1 MYTPSADVIKTIFG
15 SILNAH
21 LATIDDK
28 AQKLA
33 FKLVDATYF
42 TFDKI
47 LKNTTAFA
55 PSAKRF
61 HYQFNFRELA
71 RVCEGICRTTPA

>member
-1 MYTPSADVIKTIFG
+1 MIKTIFG

-21 LATIDDK
+21 LATVDDK
-28 AQKLA
+28 AQRCA
-33 FKLVDATYF
+33 FKLVEATFF
-42 TFDKI
+42 TFDKV
-47 LKNTTAFA
+47 LKNTNTFA

-71 RVCEGICRTTPA
+71 RVTEGICRTTAG